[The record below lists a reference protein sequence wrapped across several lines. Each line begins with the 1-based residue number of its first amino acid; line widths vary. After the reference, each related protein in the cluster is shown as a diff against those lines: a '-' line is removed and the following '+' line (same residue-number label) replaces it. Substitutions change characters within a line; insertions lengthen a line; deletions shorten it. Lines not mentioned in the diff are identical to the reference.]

1 MKRYQN
7 PKRKS
12 RRQCRMEEQVKRILG
27 EILKTGVN
35 DPRIGFVSVVRVEMT
50 GDLKMAR
57 VYVSVLGGD
66 NDAHRTLEGLRSAR
80 SYFQRELGHQ
90 MSSRYTPVITFFLD
104 DSMRYSDRIN
114 HILNELKDDREEDE
128 DPTRPD

>member
-7 PKRKS
+7 PKSKS
-12 RRQCRMEEQVKRILG
+12 RRQCRVEEQVKRILG
-27 EILKTGVN
+27 EILKEGVN
-35 DPRIGFVSVVRVEMT
+35 DPRIGFVSVIRVEMT

-57 VYVSVLGGD
+57 IYVSVLGGD
-66 NDAHRTLEGLRSAR
+66 DDANRTLEGLRSAR

-104 DSMRYSDRIN
+104 DSMRYSDHIN

-128 DPTRPD
+128 DPTRTD

>member
-7 PKRKS
+7 PKNKS

-27 EILKTGVN
+27 EIMESGVN
-35 DPRIGFVSVVRVEMT
+35 DPRIGFVSVVGVEMT

-57 VYVSVLGGD
+57 VYVSFLGGD
-66 NDAHRTLEGLRSAR
+66 DDARRTLEGLRSAR
-80 SYFQRELGHQ
+80 SYLQRELGHR

-104 DSMRYSDRIN
+104 DSTRYSDRIN
-114 HILNELKDDREEDE
+114 HILNEMKDDQEEDE